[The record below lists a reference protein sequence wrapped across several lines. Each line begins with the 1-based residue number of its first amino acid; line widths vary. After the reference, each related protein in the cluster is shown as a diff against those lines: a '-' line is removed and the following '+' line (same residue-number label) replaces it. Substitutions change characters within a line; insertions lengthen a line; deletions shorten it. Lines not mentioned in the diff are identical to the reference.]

1 MTLIRHE
8 GQLQVTCDACP
19 LTYRRTYA
27 EEDFKILVEDIKGS
41 FDFRPPSPEYP
52 RALRATV
59 RSSSWIQR
67 RC

>member
-27 EEDFKILVEDIKGS
+27 EEDFKILVEDIKSEGWKIERKGADWQHACS
-41 FDFRPPSPEYP
+41 DC
-52 RALRATV
+52 AKWAA
-59 RSSSWIQR
+59 R
-67 RC
+67 RLI

>member
-27 EEDFKILVEDIKGS
+27 EEDFKILVEDIKADLARGL
-41 FDFRPPSPEYP
+41 EAA
-52 RALRATV
+52 RAAHRA
-59 RSSSWIQR
+59 R
-67 RC
+67 